1 MNKKRTII
9 IKDPRLRKI
18 RDNFRDLII
27 SACSAEK
34 SKIHDEKERLM
45 KNKDFFENEKYR
57 KLSKEL
63 NDQYWAV
70 ERPLRAS
77 ILYCHVCGKTNKGMT
92 YNPVRKTW
100 YCTECYEVLKKG
112 FIEEGRLE
120 EFP

>member
-9 IKDPRLRKI
+9 IKDPCLRKI
-18 RDNFRDLII
+18 RDNFRNLII
-27 SACSAEK
+27 SACSAEM

-45 KNKDFFENEKYR
+45 KNEDFYENEKYR

-70 ERPLRAS
+70 ERPFRAS
-77 ILYCHVCGKTNKGMT
+77 ILYCHVCGKTNKDMT

-100 YCTECYEVLKKG
+100 YCTECYEKLKKG
-112 FIEEGRLE
+112 NIERGTPE